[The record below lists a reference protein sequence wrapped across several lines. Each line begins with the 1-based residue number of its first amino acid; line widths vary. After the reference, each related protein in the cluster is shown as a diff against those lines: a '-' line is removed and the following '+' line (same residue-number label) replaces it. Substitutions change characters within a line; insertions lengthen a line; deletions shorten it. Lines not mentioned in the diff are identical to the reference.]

1 MNQLKVYEMRLKI
14 YLLQDISQE
23 QTYAVFANYIDS
35 CLAKNESLLELHET
49 NCYKQYCFDQP
60 YPLEKDGIYKEG
72 IRGCS
77 ATGPPVPARFPACGA
92 ARPFPEHP
100 P

>member
-49 NCYKQYCFDQP
+49 NCYKQYSTSR
-60 YPLEKDGIYKEG
+60 
-72 IRGCS
+72 IRWKKTVFIKRGRYI
-77 ATGPPVPARFPACGA
+77 P
-92 ARPFPEHP
+92 
-100 P
+100 

>member
-49 NCYKQYCFDQP
+49 NC
-60 YPLEKDGIYKEG
+60 
-72 IRGCS
+72 
-77 ATGPPVPARFPACGA
+77 
-92 ARPFPEHP
+92 
-100 P
+100 

>member
-72 IRGCS
+72 KVYTVR
-77 ATGPPVPARFPACGA
+77 VR
-92 ARPFPEHP
+92 
-100 P
+100 